1 MKLIGSKSTDL
12 EYEINKACGL
22 KCRPFSQV
30 SLMEVH
36 NFLKRRGQCAL
47 DGYIRSHYWF
57 DLNIER
63 IVYAYVL
70 GQGKVV
76 AQVCQIDAEFVLFT
90 LLEQVVVIIIAH
102 RCRCPFDIA
111 DNRLSWSSG

>member
-1 MKLIGSKSTDL
+1 MPRELVTAGGREMKLIGSKSTDL

-57 DLNIER
+57 DLNIKG

-70 GQGKVV
+70 
-76 AQVCQIDAEFVLFT
+76 
-90 LLEQVVVIIIAH
+90 
-102 RCRCPFDIA
+102 
-111 DNRLSWSSG
+111 